1 MKTKVH
7 ALAGA
12 LALLT
17 ICVFWT
23 ATAMSEL
30 FGDAVD
36 ISAVKNGILAG
47 MFVLVPAMAIAG
59 ASGFSLGKG
68 WRSPAVMR
76 KKRRMKIIAANGIL
90 VLVPSAIFLA
100 NKAGA
105 GQFDAAFFVVQA
117 IELIAGAVN
126 ITLLSLNMRDGLAL
140 RKKPSPTSAAA
151 RNLPA

>member
-1 MKTKVH
+1 
-7 ALAGA
+7 
-12 LALLT
+12 
-17 ICVFWT
+17 
-23 ATAMSEL
+23 
-30 FGDAVD
+30 
-36 ISAVKNGILAG
+36 

-68 WRSPAVMR
+68 WRSPPCMR

-105 GQFDAAFFVVQA
+105 GQFDAAFVAVQA

-140 RKKPSPTSAAA
+140 RKKPSRAPQAQGI
-151 RNLPA
+151 LPRLSRLCR